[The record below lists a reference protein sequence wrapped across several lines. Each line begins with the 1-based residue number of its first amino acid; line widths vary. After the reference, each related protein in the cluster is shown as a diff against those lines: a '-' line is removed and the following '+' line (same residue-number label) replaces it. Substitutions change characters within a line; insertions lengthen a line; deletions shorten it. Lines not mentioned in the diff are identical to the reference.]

1 MKIDCQEKL
10 EDLPAQH
17 KAVFDQTESISY
29 ECSFGWFENLISTT
43 LGPEESLKVYVA
55 DDEKGQIA
63 ILPMYYRCGSSF
75 KPAIIRSLSN
85 FYTSLYAPIASNG
98 ATEGLLA
105 QALLAIKNSPL
116 AWDAIHFSPLSLEH
130 DSFAALFKALKSH
143 GFITFKYFCFVNW
156 HMLVNGRSYDEYF
169 NGLPSRLKNTVK
181 RKRKQFLSTVGA
193 RLEIITDGD
202 KLDLAIADYT
212 KVYNTSWKVQEP
224 FPDFMP
230 GLIKLCANKGWL
242 RLGIAYLHD
251 QPIAAQLWIVTH
263 GRAAIY
269 KLAHDEKF
277 DSFSIGSVLTAYMMQ
292 HAIDSD
298 KVFDVD
304 YLIGDDT
311 YKKDWM
317 SHRRERFGI
326 VAYNPTTLLGLTGAL
341 KQALG
346 EVKRKV
352 ASHWKPS

>member
-1 MKIDCQEKL
+1 MKIDCQETL
-10 EDLPAQH
+10 EDLPPQH

-43 LGPEESLKVYVA
+43 LGPEESLKVYSA
-55 DDEKGQIA
+55 DDEQGQIA
-63 ILPMYYRCGSSF
+63 ILPMYYRPGSSF
-75 KPAIIRSLSN
+75 KPALIRSLSN

-98 ATEGLLA
+98 ATEDLLA

-116 AWDAIHFSPLSLEH
+116 AWDAIHFNPLSLDH
-130 DSFAALFKALKSH
+130 DSFAALYKALKSH

-181 RKRKQFLSTVGA
+181 RKRKQFLATGGA
-193 RLEIITDGD
+193 RLEIVTDGD

-212 KVYNTSWKVQEP
+212 KVYNVSWKVQEP
-224 FPDFMP
+224 FPEFMP
-230 GLIKLCANKGWL
+230 GLIKLCAAKGWL
-242 RLGIAYLHD
+242 RLGIAYIND
-251 QPIAAQLWIVTH
+251 QPIAAQLWIIAH

-277 DSFSIGSVLTAYMMQ
+277 DSFSIGSVLTAHMMQ

-326 VAYNPTTLLGLTGAL
+326 VAYNPKTLLGLTGAL

-346 EVKRKV
+346 EAKRK
-352 ASHWKPS
+352 ALTHWNPS